1 MRVPGE
7 KHESSHNAVQLR
19 RPQCRS
25 VTNFEASLMR
35 YNIAES
41 TSDCLAEAA
50 SHCAGLDE
58 VAGTTRLGHLV
69 TK

>member
-50 SHCAGLDE
+50 SHCRVL
-58 VAGTTRLGHLV
+58 TRSPAPPASV
-69 TK
+69 IS